1 MIFNINST
9 EEALE
14 FGRTC
19 APAMIPKLHE
29 EHETLLNL
37 ATQAQFQ
44 ARYNLAID
52 YACKAQFIREAIE
65 AFEARDQEK
74 ALKLFNKIGG

>member
-1 MIFNINST
+1 MLIAINST
-9 EEALE
+9 EDALE
-14 FGRTC
+14 FGKTC
-19 APAMIPKLHE
+19 DPAMIPKLHE

-44 ARYNLAID
+44 ARYNLAMK
-52 YACKAQFIREAIE
+52 YACQAQFMREAIE

-74 ALKLFNKIGG
+74 ALKLFIN